1 MIYKQSTPPRQRVFS
16 NLYTK
21 GSPISRLV
29 TSVASFGLHPVG
41 PRASGA
47 SQGLRSFIHPTN
59 IFERLPHATPWLSPP
74 WPEPRSSAQGQQRE
88 ASRLE
93 GHETVEHGAETTCRT
108 AVFCL
113 PAAHE
118 AGSSR
123 THTLYLAGGGWGRG
137 ERGFLKVLF
146 TNLEQ
151 FLPSRVESEIS
162 ALRGTTQVNLSSRV
176 AVRLTP
182 AVPGDPKG
190 KS

>member
-1 MIYKQSTPPRQRVFS
+1 MPRP
-16 NLYTK
+16 
-21 GSPISRLV
+21 GSPRL
-29 TSVASFGLHPVG
+29 GLNP
-41 PRASGA
+41 GA
-47 SQGLRSFIHPTN
+47 ALRD
-59 IFERLPHATPWLSPP
+59 
-74 WPEPRSSAQGQQRE
+74 SSE
-88 ASRLE
+88 KPSRLE
-93 GHETVEHGAETTCRT
+93 GHETVEHGAETTCWT

-113 PAAHE
+113 PAAQE
-118 AGSSR
+118 ASSSG

-151 FLPSRVESEIS
+151 FLPSRVKSEIS